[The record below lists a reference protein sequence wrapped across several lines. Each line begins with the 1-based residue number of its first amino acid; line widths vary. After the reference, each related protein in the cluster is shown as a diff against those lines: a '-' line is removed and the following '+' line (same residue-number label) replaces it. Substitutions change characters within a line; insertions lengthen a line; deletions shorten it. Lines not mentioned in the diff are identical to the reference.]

1 MLHSNSQSNLNNK
14 SNSPSNERN
23 KETKYI
29 KKNKITNYFN
39 NNNILEFQTNNFR
52 TPYKEKTENISYFK
66 DINIERNI
74 MLFQISEQKNL
85 FQKNI
90 I

>member
-1 MLHSNSQSNLNNK
+1 MFHSNSQSNLNNK
-14 SNSPSNERN
+14 SNSPLNERN

-39 NNNILEFQTNNFR
+39 NNNILEFQNNNFR

-66 DINIERNI
+66 DINTERNT

>member
-1 MLHSNSQSNLNNK
+1 MFHSNFQSNLNNK
-14 SNSPSNERN
+14 SNSPLNERN
-23 KETKYI
+23 KEIKYI

-39 NNNILEFQTNNFR
+39 NNNILEFQNNNFR

-66 DINIERNI
+66 DINTERNT